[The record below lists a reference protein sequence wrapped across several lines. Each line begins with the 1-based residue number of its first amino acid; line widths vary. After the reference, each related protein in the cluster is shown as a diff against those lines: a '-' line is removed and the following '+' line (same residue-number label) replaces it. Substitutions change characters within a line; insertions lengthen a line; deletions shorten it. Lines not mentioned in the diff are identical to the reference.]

1 MKNSKRAKI
10 ILTTL
15 SPNSHRTAEENL
27 GIGYLT
33 TSLRKNGFSVEI
45 IDGWLEGLSDNEVY
59 EKIIADTSVGI
70 VGVSCYMSNND
81 SSIELARKIKKA
93 LPEVHL
99 ICGGFGPT
107 FTPNKF
113 LSKDTFEVAMIGEG
127 EKTIIEVCSN
137 LLCRKS
143 LRKVKGI
150 VYLENEKVIKNEVND
165 QVLDLDTLE
174 VPVRDTLKFA
184 ISRKSTV
191 NILTSRGC
199 MGNCTFCSVNA
210 FWKLSKGKKWRGRS
224 IKNIVDELELL
235 YKMGVRNVKFVDD
248 SFIDGDRDEKW
259 AKAFY
264 EEIKSRNINM
274 IFRGSIRADLVTD
287 EIIKYLKLSGFNS
300 FACGIE
306 NGSSSAL
313 KRMNKSA
320 KIDSNKNALDIFKKY
335 NILVQAGFILFDDK
349 TTLDEIKENYSFLRE
364 YNEII
369 IKGIF
374 SEMFAANGTIF
385 TERLEKQ
392 EKIKSVEIYENNK
405 YEIIDEKV
413 KMLYDYIKRWHK
425 IHMRVYDK
433 IVDPISTPKAIDIE
447 AQNQFYD
454 IYMSIKNIDIIFLGY
469 IIDLVE
475 KDYDKDT
482 IESWFIEYD
491 LETRQSY
498 VIADDLSNKLYEHLG
513 LKYDATLNPFVV

>member
-1 MKNSKRAKI
+1 MKNKKRTKI

-27 GIGYLT
+27 GISYLT
-33 TSLRKNGFSVEI
+33 SSLRKNGFLVEI
-45 IDGWLEGLSDNEVY
+45 IDGWLEGLSDEEVY
-59 EKIIADTSVGI
+59 KKINADTNVGI

-81 SSIELARKIKKA
+81 SSIELARKIKKV
-93 LPEVHL
+93 LPNVHL

-137 LLCRKS
+137 LLYGKS
-143 LRKVKGI
+143 LSKVKGI
-150 VYLENEKVIKNEVND
+150 VYLENGKIIKNESND
-165 QVLDLDTLE
+165 QILDLDTLE
-174 VPVRDTLKFA
+174 VPARDTLNFA

-224 IKNIVDELELL
+224 IKNIVDELEVL

-248 SFIDGDRDEKW
+248 SFIDGDRDGKW

-274 IFRGSIRADLVTD
+274 MFRGSIRADIVTD
-287 EIIKYLKLSGFNS
+287 ELIKYLMLAGFNS

-306 NGSSSAL
+306 SGSTTAL

-320 KIDSNKNALDIFKKY
+320 QIDSNKNALDIFKKY

-349 TTLDEIKENYSFLRE
+349 TTLDELKENYIFLRE
-364 YNEII
+364 YNEIV

-385 TERLEKQ
+385 TKRLENQ
-392 EKIKSVEIYENNK
+392 GKIKMVEIYENNK
-405 YEIIDEKV
+405 YEITDEKV
-413 KMLYDYIKRWHK
+413 KMLYNYIKRWHK

-433 IVDPISTPKAIDIE
+433 IVDPISTPKAISIKS
-447 AQNQFYD
+447 QSNFYD
-454 IYMSIKNIDIIFLGY
+454 IYMSIKDIDISFLGC
-469 IIDLVE
+469 IIELVE
-475 KDYDKDT
+475 KGYNKVN
-482 IESWFIEYD
+482 IENWFVEYD
-491 LETRQSY
+491 LKTRQKY
-498 VIADDLSNKLYEHLG
+498 VIANDMSNKLYDDLG
-513 LKYDATLNPFVV
+513 LNYDATLNPFVV